1 MSLIR
6 TVSGVRGV
14 VDTDL
19 TEEVVY
25 RHALAFAELL
35 PPGTILLA
43 RDSRS
48 HGLRFMAVA
57 AQAMRASRRQVLVA
71 DLVPTP
77 TAQFL
82 VTHHRLAGALV
93 ITASHNPTEYNG
105 LKFMGSDGVFLG
117 SEHCDVLFGRADQA
131 EAPAAFKTGK
141 VLGHGLPDAAGPHI
155 LNVLD
160 LSCIDVEAILRHHCR
175 VVVDTVNGAAS
186 FALPALLESLG
197 CEVVRIH
204 TTPDGTFPRGSEP
217 VPANLADLGNAVR
230 DHGADLGLATDPDA
244 DRLALVDE
252 TGTPIGEEYT
262 QVIAM
267 DGYFRR
273 TGSGKPV
280 VTNLS
285 SSRLV
290 DIMAESHGAEVLR
303 AAVGEVNVVNKM
315 RSVGAEIGG
324 EGNGGVILAE
334 CHLGRDSLVGSA
346 LVLDRLA
353 QEREP
358 LSAVVAQW
366 PRLTMIK
373 EKVSIKGS
381 RTTDMVAQLTATFK
395 GADRVDTTDGIK
407 INQGAGWVHV
417 RQSNTEPVVR
427 IIAEA
432 PTEAEVRKLI
442 DSARTAILDGAAA

>member
-1 MSLIR
+1 
-6 TVSGVRGV
+6 
-14 VDTDL
+14 
-19 TEEVVY
+19 
-25 RHALAFAELL
+25 
-35 PPGTILLA
+35 
-43 RDSRS
+43 
-48 HGLRFMAVA
+48 
-57 AQAMRASRRQVLVA
+57 
-71 DLVPTP
+71 
-77 TAQFL
+77 
-82 VTHHRLAGALV
+82 
-93 ITASHNPTEYNG
+93 
-105 LKFMGSDGVFLG
+105 
-117 SEHCDVLFGRADQA
+117 
-131 EAPAAFKTGK
+131 
-141 VLGHGLPDAAGPHI
+141 
-155 LNVLD
+155 
-160 LSCIDVEAILRHHCR
+160 

-204 TTPDGTFPRGSEP
+204 TTPDGTFPRGTEP
-217 VPANLADLGNAVR
+217 VPANLADLSDAVR

-303 AAVGEVNVVNKM
+303 ASVGEVNVVNMM

-381 RTTDMVAQLTATFK
+381 KTKDMLAQLTATFK